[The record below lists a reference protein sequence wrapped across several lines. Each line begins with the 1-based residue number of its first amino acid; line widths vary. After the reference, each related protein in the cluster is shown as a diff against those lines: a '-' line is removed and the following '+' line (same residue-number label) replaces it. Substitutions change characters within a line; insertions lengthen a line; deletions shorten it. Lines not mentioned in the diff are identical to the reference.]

1 MKLIPKHTSGSPIKA
16 LKLSRKDVR
25 NLDTATSVEGYGDK
39 VITDE
44 YGNFIPASEIYKY
57 GIVNSSGDMEGF
69 IPEILVSP
77 KYSITKE
84 DLKPKLY
91 SGNIANHPDAKY
103 MSNAYLDAQIQKA
116 KNTEEA
122 DKKAGEVNLSKI
134 LGFEKFKDL
143 FKQDKYPEN
152 FYESSAIYRMDPYT
166 MRKLGFT
173 DYADKEGGYKYKFF
187 DDGKMQTR
195 CAYTANR
202 LASRFRK
209 PTAGNA
215 WTTNGIYGDSVLVD
229 GNQYGQSVIGKAAK
243 YLPNWTVAIMD
254 LVPNFLAGQD
264 VRSKV
269 GNIKLQTGDIV
280 DIYMPFS
287 PSSKRAAYEG
297 RTQKRTSTHTGRI
310 YMKPINGKSVPFI
323 IHNINGNVIAEPYG
337 NLSNRITRI
346 SRPVESPSNKS
357 HLRYDLPNNRYM
369 RVYEDGREKPVNEN
383 ELR

>member
-1 MKLIPKHTSGSPIKA
+1 
-16 LKLSRKDVR
+16 
-25 NLDTATSVEGYGDK
+25 
-39 VITDE
+39 
-44 YGNFIPASEIYKY
+44 
-57 GIVNSSGDMEGF
+57 MEGF

-287 PSSKRAAYEG
+287 PSSKRAANEG
-297 RTQKRTSTHTGRI
+297 RFQNRTSTHTGRI

>member
-1 MKLIPKHTSGSPIKA
+1 
-16 LKLSRKDVR
+16 
-25 NLDTATSVEGYGDK
+25 
-39 VITDE
+39 
-44 YGNFIPASEIYKY
+44 
-57 GIVNSSGDMEGF
+57 
-69 IPEILVSP
+69 
-77 KYSITKE
+77 
-84 DLKPKLY
+84 
-91 SGNIANHPDAKY
+91 
-103 MSNAYLDAQIQKA
+103 MSNNLKRAIKYNRVKGYWYLEVSNHSEYRQLQ
-116 KNTEEA
+116 N
-122 DKKAGEVNLSKI
+122 GERL
-134 LGFEKFKDL
+134 
-143 FKQDKYPEN
+143 
-152 FYESSAIYRMDPYT
+152 T
-166 MRKLGFT
+166 
-173 DYADKEGGYKYKFF
+173 
-187 DDGKMQTR
+187 TR
-195 CAYTANR
+195 GTVQYF
-202 LASRFRK
+202 S
-209 PTAGNA
+209 
-215 WTTNGIYGDSVLVD
+215 NGT
-229 GNQYGQSVIGKAAK
+229 KK

-287 PSSKRAAYEG
+287 PSSKRAANEG
-297 RTQKRTSTHTGRI
+297 RFQNRTSTHTGRI